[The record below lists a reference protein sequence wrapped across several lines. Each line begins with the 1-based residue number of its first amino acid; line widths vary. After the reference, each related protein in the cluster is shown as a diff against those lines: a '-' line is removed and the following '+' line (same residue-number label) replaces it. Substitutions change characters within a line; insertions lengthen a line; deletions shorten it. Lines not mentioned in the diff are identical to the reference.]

1 MGILDSLTASSE
13 AAYSLRKLLTA
24 YSGFVI
30 TIRRT
35 GDNLQG
41 DVAFD
46 GDTITMSSMV
56 TPTSGDP
63 TLITLN
69 SFSSGVSCY
78 IIKIYSQIGTF
89 HVTQTTTTSQ
99 PKIIDAITGLLED
112 ENNNP
117 APTYDG
123 TDMLTSGA
131 FSLTQPF
138 TFNMVGRGTVD
149 NKIFISGNTDDV
161 NIGILKT
168 SGLNFTSAGN
178 VLNNTPYGSVLNTQ
192 IVVTSLLNGAN
203 SSICTNLNL
212 NTGNAGTNNITSGIR
227 IGNNISTKYAV
238 GYIQESIFFDSDIG
252 TTDRELL
259 EADQDAYYID
269 PPAGIT
275 IDHTAGTL
283 NMPVTT
289 HTVTAI
295 ASVPI
300 NITHIAG
307 TLNMPSTTHTV
318 TATENI
324 NITHIAGTLNFPS
337 TTHTVTAVGEVSI
350 EHTAGTLNLP
360 SNTHTITA
368 TQNVSIAHVTGTLNM
383 PSVTH
388 TITAGASASIN
399 HVAGTFNMPSVT
411 HTVTIASVVTGLT
424 TDIKSILTRI
434 NPTIYRNDKPD
445 KPGNLMVIYQTGGQP
460 ALHAMGVQPPSLE
473 KPTFQVLIRN
483 TSHDT
488 AELQATQVKNILD
501 GLTKLTINNTR
512 YEVIFLEGDII
523 HLGRDDRERTQFT
536 LNFVAWIKRTIV
548 DTSTWLLNADTQPF
562 TGSNY
567 VWDDTAVWDDNN
579 VWKD

>member
-1 MGILDSLTASSE
+1 MGILNSLTASSK
-13 AAYSLRKLLTA
+13 AAYSLRKLLTVYA
-24 YSGFVI
+24 GSAIRVRESSGDTETDI
-30 TIRRT
+30 
-35 GDNLQG
+35 G
-41 DVAFD
+41 FD
-46 GDTITMSSMV
+46 G
-56 TPTSGDP
+56 SGDLDTTALLAHCGSNDGYIVTWYDQSSSP
-63 TLITLN
+63 VNDAIENTTTLQLRIV
-69 SFSSGVSCY
+69 SSGVIDTKNGVPLVRTVS
-78 IIKIYSQIGTF
+78 GTKG
-89 HVTQTTTTSQ
+89 VEKT
-99 PKIIDAITGLLED
+99 
-112 ENNNP
+112 
-117 APTYDG
+117 
-123 TDMLTSGA
+123 
-131 FSLTQPF
+131 FSSALTQPYTISSVIDITSSAKTWYYGGGTTVLF
-138 TFNMVGRGTVD
+138 GHFSTQHEFYAGQDIVNQGIAFDLDYHVYTNLFNSSSSTAYRDGNTIYSSPITVD
-149 NKIFISGNTDDV
+149 VGTNTLTGITIGHSNLGAGNTSD
-161 NIGILKT
+161 IGFGELI
-168 SGLNFTSAGN
+168 
-178 VLNNTPYGSVLNTQ
+178 
-192 IVVTSLLNGAN
+192 I
-203 SSICTNLNL
+203 
-212 NTGNAGTNNITSGIR
+212 
-227 IGNNISTKYAV
+227 
-238 GYIQESIFFDSDIG
+238 FDSDIG
-252 TTDRELL
+252 ATDRGIL
-259 EADQDAYYID
+259 EADQDAYYIN
-269 PPAGIT
+269 PPSGIT

-300 NITHIAG
+300 NIEHSAG

-324 NITHIAGTLNFPS
+324 NITHIAGTLNFPT

-350 EHTAGTLNLP
+350 EHSAGTLNLP
-360 SNTHTITA
+360 SNTHTVTA

-383 PSVTH
+383 PTTTH
-388 TITAGASASIN
+388 AVTAGASTSIN

-445 KPGNLMVIYQTGGQP
+445 TIDNLMVIYQTGGQP

-488 AELQATQVKNILD
+488 AELQAMQVKNILD

-548 DTSTWLLNADTQPF
+548 DTSTWLLNADTQAF
-562 TGSNY
+562 TGFNY